1 MRLGIFIPVPD
12 AILMKDDCW
21 EKEMVRKFHMEEKMR
36 LLTKLV
42 QQGLF
47 LGIVFSLLFMQTS
60 NANATMFDLTYY
72 DGGISTRNDIFS
84 NGNINT
90 PLNNNSGGN
99 TQYFTNTSKNSYPID
114 ATYSTNQGTITSD
127 LSNSLIVSSAN
138 TITFNNSAS
147 IKNSFPSSLNYGVL
161 VGMGINFNGIYTGN
175 GSEITI
181 PITYSANF
189 SNGSTTVQNGTEF
202 FFGSLSGTSNNL
214 TNLTFTAPSN
224 ISTGTGTIADL
235 TFQSIVGQTYV
246 LRVSEGLSGNVLGNA
261 SADLTFL
268 IGAPI
273 SQTPVSATPEPSTF
287 WLMATGILGM
297 LGLAGYRNRKM
308 RASA

>member
-12 AILMKDDCW
+12 AILLKDDRW
-21 EKEMVRKFHMEEKMR
+21 EKEMVRKFHLEEKMR
-36 LLTKLV
+36 LLIKLV

-47 LGIVFSLLFMQTS
+47 LGMVFSLLFMQTS

-72 DGGISTRNDIFS
+72 NGGITTTNDISS
-84 NGNINT
+84 NGGST
-90 PLNNNSGGN
+90 YPPFNSNANPGGN
-99 TQYFTNTSKNSYPID
+99 TQYFTNTPTNSYPID

-127 LSNSLIVSSAN
+127 ISTSLIVSSAN
-138 TITFNNSAS
+138 AISFNNSAS
-147 IKNSFPSSLNYGVL
+147 ITNSFPSSLNYGVK
-161 VGMGINFNGIYTGN
+161 GAMDINFNGIYTGN

-189 SNGSTTVQNGTEF
+189 SNGSSTVQNGVEF
-202 FFGSLSGTSNNL
+202 FFGSLSGASN
-214 TNLTFTAPSN
+214 NLTFTAPTN
-224 ISTGTGTIADL
+224 ISTGNGTIADL

-246 LRVSEGLSGNVLGNA
+246 LTVSEGLSGNVLGNA

-273 SQTPVSATPEPSTF
+273 SQTPVSATPEPPTF

-297 LGLAGYRNRKM
+297 LGMAGYRKM